1 MNLLTNTAG
10 SLSQMWVG
18 SLSRVSPTL
27 TDIGTCTFSIV
38 EVGVGSFLY
47 CCLHTHRNRKISRGG
62 SLLFPLSADHHH
74 HVSLLRTP
82 MPRPLCSPF
91 FGATYCVSLSLGT
104 CLLLF
109 GRHVGRFCLY
119 RAGSIFGTRASG
131 SRGIGTPSSL
141 RGGTHLPVLAPPN
154 ARHHGRTWRDG
165 CVFAAS
171 LLLVQATSAIL
182 EKPSVW
188 DRKPSRTLSVAFPPF
203 HLGNLLPFFL
213 ACRLGNGV

>member
-1 MNLLTNTAG
+1 
-10 SLSQMWVG
+10 
-18 SLSRVSPTL
+18 
-27 TDIGTCTFSIV
+27 
-38 EVGVGSFLY
+38 
-47 CCLHTHRNRKISRGG
+47 
-62 SLLFPLSADHHH
+62 
-74 HVSLLRTP
+74 

-131 SRGIGTPSSL
+131 SRGIGIPSSL
-141 RGGTHLPVLAPPN
+141 RGGTHPPVLAPPN

-188 DRKPSRTLSVAFPPF
+188 DRKPSRTLSVVLPPF
-203 HLGNLLPFFL
+203 RLGNRLPFFL
-213 ACRLGNGV
+213 ACRFGNGVKIRLFCESLSAISTFKGFRQLCDVFYDEGMPFVDADCQDVLLTG